1 MDTLKNEKTKVR
13 PLYIS
18 DSLKKFL
25 TILNQYPVI
34 KQYWHIENGRYAVS
48 IEQINNDISLM
59 SHGDQILVK
68 FFISVFT
75 GQPQLGLEFD
85 MIEAAQVLSQHHLDV
100 IISWLKDPFWP

>member
-34 KQYWHIENGRYAVS
+34 KQYWHIENGNYVVCAVVNAN
-48 IEQINNDISLM
+48 QQL
-59 SHGDQILVK
+59 
-68 FFISVFT
+68 
-75 GQPQLGLEFD
+75 PQ
-85 MIEAAQVLSQHHLDV
+85 
-100 IISWLKDPFWP
+100 